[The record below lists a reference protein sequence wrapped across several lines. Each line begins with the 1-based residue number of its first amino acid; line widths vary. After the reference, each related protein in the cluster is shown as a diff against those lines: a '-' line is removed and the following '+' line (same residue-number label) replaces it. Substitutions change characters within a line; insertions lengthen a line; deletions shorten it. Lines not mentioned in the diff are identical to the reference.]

1 MGEYWRAIMKKL
13 IYSLLALILLG
24 GQANAYALNCEVDF
38 RAKREVNETHWYGK
52 VERPE
57 FRSGTV
63 SGQGANKRD
72 CERDA
77 LSEIKAEGWQ
87 ITFQR
92 TRVTDD

>member
-1 MGEYWRAIMKKL
+1 MKKL
-13 IYSLLALILLG
+13 SYILLIPILVSL
-24 GQANAYALNCEVDF
+24 QANAYALSCEVDF
-38 RAKREVNETHWYGK
+38 RAKREVQESHWFGN

-63 SGQGANKRD
+63 AGMGDNPRD

-77 LSEIKAEGWQ
+77 LAPLIEEGWQ

-92 TRVTDD
+92 TRITATKG

>member
-1 MGEYWRAIMKKL
+1 MKALSYGAL
-13 IYSLLALILLG
+13 IPILLG
-24 GQANAYALNCEVDF
+24 MQVNAYALSCEVEF
-38 RAKREVNETHWYGK
+38 RAKREVKETHWFGE

-63 SGQGANKRD
+63 AGEGRNQRD

-77 LSEIKAEGWQ
+77 LSQIQEEGWK

-92 TRVTDD
+92 TRVTHEEG

>member
-1 MGEYWRAIMKKL
+1 MKKL
-13 IYSLLALILLG
+13 IYSSLIPIFFGLH
-24 GQANAYALNCEVDF
+24 ANAYALTCEVDF
-38 RAKREVNETHWYGK
+38 RAKREVKETHWFGN

-63 SGQGANKRD
+63 SGVGDNPRD

-77 LSEIKAEGWQ
+77 LAPITEEGWQ

-92 TRVTDD
+92 TRLISNEG

>member
-1 MGEYWRAIMKKL
+1 MKKL
-13 IYSLLALILLG
+13 IYMVLIPILIG
-24 GQANAYALNCEVDF
+24 WQVNAYALSCEVDF

-63 SGQGANKRD
+63 SGQGENKRD

-92 TRVTDD
+92 TRLTGD

>member
-1 MGEYWRAIMKKL
+1 MKKL
-13 IYSLLALILLG
+13 IYVALISILIA
-24 GQANAYALNCEVDF
+24 GQANASALSCEVDF
-38 RAKREVNETHWYGK
+38 RAKRDVNETHWYGK
-52 VERPE
+52 IERPE

-92 TRVTDD
+92 TRVTSN

>member
-1 MGEYWRAIMKKL
+1 MKKL
-13 IYSLLALILLG
+13 IYAALISILIT
-24 GQANAYALNCEVDF
+24 GQTNAYALSCEVDF

-52 VERPE
+52 VQRPE

-63 SGQGANKRD
+63 SGQGTNQRD

-92 TRVTDD
+92 TRVTGS

>member
-1 MGEYWRAIMKKL
+1 MKKL
-13 IYSLLALILLG
+13 SYSMLIPILLG
-24 GQANAYALNCEVDF
+24 MQVNAYALSCEVEF
-38 RAKREVNETHWYGK
+38 RAKREVQETHWFGN

-63 SGQGANKRD
+63 AGIGENPRD

-77 LSEIKAEGWQ
+77 LAPIIEEGWQ

-92 TRVTDD
+92 THITDPED